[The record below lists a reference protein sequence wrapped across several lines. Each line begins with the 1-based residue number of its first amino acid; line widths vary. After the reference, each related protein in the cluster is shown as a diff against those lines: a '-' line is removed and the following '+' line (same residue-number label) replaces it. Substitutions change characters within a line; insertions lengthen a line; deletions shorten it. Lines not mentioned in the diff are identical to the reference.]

1 MATPYSPELL
11 PVQAGENEMIQPTEQ
26 LIGPYELH
34 DFFLYHMIYGKSS
47 PEKVFYLASVA
58 FAEKYNQEII
68 KTTMK
73 QFVKRFFS
81 QQFKRNCMPDGPKV
95 GCISLSPRG
104 EWRMPSDA
112 VGTMWLRAIDALK

>member
-1 MATPYSPELL
+1 MSQ
-11 PVQAGENEMIQPTEQ
+11 VTEE

-34 DFFLYHMIYGKSS
+34 DFFLYHMIYSKSS

-58 FAEKYNQEII
+58 FAGKYDEALI
-68 KTTMK
+68 KSTMK

-81 QQFKRNCMPDGPKV
+81 QQYKRNCMPDGPKV
-95 GCISLSPRG
+95 GKLSLSPRG

-112 VGTMWLRAIDALK
+112 VGTMWIRAIDML